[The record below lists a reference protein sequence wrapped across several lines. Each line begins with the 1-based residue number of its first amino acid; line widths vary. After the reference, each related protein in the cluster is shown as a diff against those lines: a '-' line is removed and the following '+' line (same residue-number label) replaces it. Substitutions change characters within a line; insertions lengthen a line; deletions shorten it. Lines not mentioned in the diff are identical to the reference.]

1 MKLKTIFL
9 ALLWLTTLAAHAATD
24 GQGKME
30 AMRGKVPGS
39 YNFWVFTPEEYEAE
53 GRGVPLV
60 IFLHGASLCGNNL
73 EKVRRYGVLHA
84 IQKGKIVRGTQR
96 KSMTCWS
103 GPWHT
108 MPSTP
113 PASMSWA

>member
-39 YNFWVFTPEEYEAE
+39 YNFWIFTPEED
-53 GRGVPLV
+53 
-60 IFLHGASLCGNNL
+60 
-73 EKVRRYGVLHA
+73 
-84 IQKGKIVRGTQR
+84 R
-96 KSMTCWS
+96 KSVV
-103 GPWHT
+103 
-108 MPSTP
+108 
-113 PASMSWA
+113 

>member
-39 YNFWVFTPEEYEAE
+39 YNFWIFTP
-53 GRGVPLV
+53 V
-60 IFLHGASLCGNNL
+60 
-73 EKVRRYGVLHA
+73 
-84 IQKGKIVRGTQR
+84 
-96 KSMTCWS
+96 
-103 GPWHT
+103 
-108 MPSTP
+108 
-113 PASMSWA
+113 